1 MQTERKTNSTF
12 TISRRN
18 FLGSLLATATLGLP
32 QRAEAALTT
41 IKPFSFAVISD
52 AHLTHGMDDTYYLYK
67 ESQLFLQDAV
77 KTINSLN
84 LDFVVFVGDMI
95 ESPGKDE
102 VNWNLFI
109 DIMQTL
115 NCRWDF
121 VLGES
126 DITSSS
132 DQEKMRMFGP
142 DWKGR
147 DFDNTA
153 PYWSYNFADNVHL
166 VGLDTSKYNS
176 KSGFVSDEQLE
187 WLKKDLASHAS
198 QFTIV
203 FSHHP
208 TLPPSPYDGGPPFS
222 DYDITNGASV
232 REILA
237 GSPDVKLAI
246 SGHVPV
252 NAIQKESSIYY
263 ASCPSLI
270 VYPCAFK
277 VFRVSNNEIR
287 METHHISYKGLVK
300 KAEKAL
306 LESSFAYSYHKKNP
320 RDFLKLCEGGPMD
333 RDSVLP
339 LYGGMTPQPVH
350 PHKDNVNKKQ
360 PAQPGATS
368 APGSQRGTQ
377 QPGAQPTDAKKNEKP
392 KRTWYG
398 TKKKN

>member
-1 MQTERKTNSTF
+1 MNRVVSRKDLEGIALTVP
-12 TISRRN
+12 SRKETDSNFANFANFAITRRD
-18 FLGSLLATATLGLP
+18 FLGSMLAIAALGLP
-32 QRAEAALTT
+32 HKAHAALSP

-52 AHLTHGMDDTYYLYK
+52 AHLTHGVEDTYYLYK

-77 KTINSLN
+77 KQINALN
-84 LDFVVFVGDMI
+84 VDFCVFVGDMI

-132 DQEKMRMFGP
+132 NQEKMRMFGP

-153 PYWSYNFADNVHL
+153 PYWSYNFANNVHL
-166 VGLDTSKYNS
+166 IGLDTSKYNS
-176 KSGFVSDEQLE
+176 KSGYVSDEQLE
-187 WLKKDLASHAS
+187 WLKNDLATHAS

-222 DYDITNGASV
+222 GYGIVNGASV
-232 REILA
+232 REVLA
-237 GSPDVKLAI
+237 SSPDVKLAI
-246 SGHVPV
+246 SGHVPINSV
-252 NAIQKESSIYY
+252 EKESTIYY
-263 ASCPSLI
+263 ASVPSLI
-270 VYPCAFK
+270 AYPCAFK
-277 VFRVSNNEIR
+277 VFRIDNNEIKV
-287 METHHISYKGLVK
+287 ETHQISYKALIK

-306 LESSFAYSYHKKNP
+306 LESSFAYSYHKKRP
-320 RDFLKLCEGGPMD
+320 RDFISLCEGGPKHANAI
-333 RDSVLP
+333 LP
-339 LYGGMTPQPVH
+339 LYGGMTPQPYD
-350 PHKDNVNKKQ
+350 PKKGNVKK
-360 PAQPGATS
+360 GAS
-368 APGSQRGTQ
+368 QKAP
-377 QPGAQPTDAKKNEKP
+377 DKP
-392 KRTWYG
+392 DE
-398 TKKKN
+398 KKKKRKLF